1 VSGIVLAV
9 VRWSDVAALLGKSP
23 DMTHRF
29 DIWSAVSTRITDQPV
44 VGHGFVGWWPSW
56 DPWFAI
62 HSIDGVPM
70 LEAHN
75 VWLDLLMQTG
85 IVGTVLFAIAIGYFL
100 WRLWREFYAS
110 PRSVVTV
117 LFVVLVALLIQ
128 SLTESRILIEWG
140 LAVVVICALQATR
153 IRTGLTSRR

>member
-1 VSGIVLAV
+1 
-9 VRWSDVAALLGKSP
+9 
-23 DMTHRF
+23 
-29 DIWSAVSTRITDQPV
+29 
-44 VGHGFVGWWPSW
+44 
-56 DPWFAI
+56 
-62 HSIDGVPM
+62 M